1 MAHQSVCSI
10 KHGDQHEINS
20 IVNGMDN
27 FASWTKRRKCMNE
40 LENFDPMETELH
52 RLHGLLEGLG
62 ILANEY
68 NFGNSREA
76 NAIVSNIELAI
87 ERSEALAEN
96 YEHLQIERRKQM
108 NFIRQLAMKAQL
120 IFEQKGRKA

>member
-1 MAHQSVCSI
+1 
-10 KHGDQHEINS
+10 
-20 IVNGMDN
+20 
-27 FASWTKRRKCMNE
+27 MNE
-40 LENFDPMETELH
+40 LENFEPMKTELNMETELH

-87 ERSEALAEN
+87 ERSSALAKN
-96 YEHLQIERRKQM
+96 YEHLQIERQKQKD
-108 NFIRQLAMKAQL
+108 FVSRSLDEVKIILR
-120 IFEQKGRKA
+120 QKGIKI